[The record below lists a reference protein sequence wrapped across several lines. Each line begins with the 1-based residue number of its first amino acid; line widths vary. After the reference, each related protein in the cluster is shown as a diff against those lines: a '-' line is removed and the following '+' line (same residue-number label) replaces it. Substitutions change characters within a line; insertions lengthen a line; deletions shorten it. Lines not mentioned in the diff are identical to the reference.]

1 MDIFNILNDKSCITN
16 LTAKDKDDCLKKLAS
31 LISKSVEEISVKDI
45 YNALAEREKIGST
58 GFEDGIAI
66 PHAKIKALNEFA
78 MSIAVS
84 KKGVNFDSI
93 DGKKTNIFF
102 TVIGPEEKTKEH
114 LQILAQISRVSRNHN
129 ARREILNAFTN
140 LAMKEAF
147 IRYITTNGSRK
158 IKEESKLLI
167 IVLYEKRFFEDII
180 DLFLARGIR
189 GVNVMDSSG
198 VKDILSNIPLFS
210 SFLNFLGERSDISKT
225 IMAIV
230 PESEVS
236 EIVGEVEEIMGDLD
250 THTGAA
256 VMALDIFFL
265 KGTMEV

>member
-16 LTAKDKDDCLKKLAS
+16 LTAKDKNDCLKKLAS
-31 LISKSVEEISVKDI
+31 LISKSVKEISVKDI
-45 YNALAEREKIGST
+45 YNALVEREKIGST

-66 PHAKIKALNEFA
+66 PHAKIKGLSEFA
-78 MSIAVS
+78 ISIAVS
-84 KKGVNFDSI
+84 RKGIDFKSI
-93 DGKKTNIFF
+93 DGKKSHIFYS
-102 TVIGPEEKTKEH
+102 VIGPEEDTEGH
-114 LQILAQISRVSRNHN
+114 LQILAQISRISRNHN
-129 ARREILNAFTN
+129 ACKEIINSHSPVAL
-140 LAMKEAF
+140 KEAF
-147 IRYITTNGSRK
+147 IRYTRAIGSK
-158 IKEESKLLI
+158 IEGKNKLLI

-180 DLFLARGIR
+180 DLFLERGIH
-189 GVNVMDSSG
+189 GANVIESTG
-198 VKDILSNIPLFS
+198 IKDILSNIPLFS
-210 SFLNFLGERSDISKT
+210 SFLDFLGERKDVSKT

-236 EIVGEVEEIMGDLD
+236 GIVGEVEEIMGDLD